1 MSRFV
6 NQQSNIPNGLASALL
21 CPGECEDRASN
32 AWQLRLRHHSA
43 AASEENNRLMMMT
56 TAAARNGR
64 TDGQDGLTD
73 WQAALT
79 YDERAG
85 ARRAGRGER
94 GGGGYATLRRDGGR
108 KGLPK
113 CVLSRPLCPPHPQ
126 SFSHCSLSHLLWL
139 CLWSLDWTRRLLPF
153 PNKRINK
160 TRPLTL
166 S

>member
-1 MSRFV
+1 MGRFV

-85 ARRAGRGER
+85 ARRAGRR
-94 GGGGYATLRRDGGR
+94 RLRYATQGRRKEGPAQMC
-108 KGLPK
+108 LVSP
-113 CVLSRPLCPPHPQ
+113 
-126 SFSHCSLSHLLWL
+126 SLSSSPPVVFALLAVTPAL
-139 CLWSLDWTRRLLPF
+139 ALPLEFGLDTTTAAIPE
-153 PNKRINK
+153 
-160 TRPLTL
+160 
-166 S
+166 